1 MCKFVEKAELEIVS
15 TKQSKEEDYLKN
27 EFKEIKEFRKRIL
40 KMNIFKRKKKAKIRY
55 KKYIKNKAHKKFV
68 INDENPDKKK
78 K

>member
-40 KMNIFKRKKKAKIRY
+40 KMNIFKRKKKS
-55 KKYIKNKAHKKFV
+55 KNS
-68 INDENPDKKK
+68 I
-78 K
+78 